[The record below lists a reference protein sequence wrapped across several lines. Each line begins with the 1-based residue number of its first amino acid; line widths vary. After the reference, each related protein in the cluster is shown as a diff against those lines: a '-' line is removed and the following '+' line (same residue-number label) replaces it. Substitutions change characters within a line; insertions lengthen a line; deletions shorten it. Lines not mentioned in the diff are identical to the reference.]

1 VTLRFLIFEPSYRRL
16 QNHLDRFSGM
26 DFILMTPDRKY
37 LHNGKEIALED
48 VKAEAGWLNNDL
60 FQSQG
65 AMGGYIGGLMASPNL
80 KWIQSSAAGYE
91 HPIFGEFIKKG
102 AILSTNHSQSVGM
115 SEYVLATVL
124 DHFQRG
130 PERRAAQAESKWN
143 RLKFREIMKTNWLIV
158 GFGGI
163 GQDVAKRARAFGAH
177 ITGVRRSKGIHEFAD
192 RMISLEEIRE
202 HLPSADVVVLCIPLS
217 KATTNLA
224 DAKFFARM
232 KKDAV
237 LVNVGRGGLVDEEAL
252 HAALDKGTPEFAILD
267 VFKTEPL
274 PSDSWIYKHPRIFM
288 TPHASP
294 DGTGLEERGG
304 EVFVE
309 NLRRYLA
316 GERLNNV
323 ADPKEVLG
331 E

>member
-1 VTLRFLIFEPSYRRL
+1 MQS
-16 QNHLDRFSGM
+16 HLDKLSGVE
-26 DFILMTPDRKY
+26 FILMTPDRKY
-37 LHNGKEIALED
+37 LLNGKDIPLVE

-65 AMGGYIGGLMASPNL
+65 AIGGYIGGLMASPNL

-102 AILSTNHSQSVGM
+102 AILSTNHSQSVGI

-130 PERRAAQAESKWN
+130 PERRQSQAESKWN
-143 RLKFREIMKTNWLIV
+143 RLKFREIMKSNWLII

-163 GQDVAKRARAFGAH
+163 GQDVAKRARAFGAR
-177 ITGVRRSKGIHEFAD
+177 ITGVRRSKGTHEFAD
-192 RMISLEEIRE
+192 RMIGIDEIAE
-202 HLPSADVVVLCIPLS
+202 HMPNADVVVLCIPLS
-217 KATTNLA
+217 KATANLA
-224 DAKFFARM
+224 DTKFLAAM
-232 KKDAV
+232 KKGAV
-237 LVNVGRGGLVDEEAL
+237 LVNVGRGGLVDEDAL
-252 HAALDKGTPEFAILD
+252 RGALDKGTPEFAILD

-316 GERLNNV
+316 GEPLNNL